1 MRILD
6 LIVMLL
12 ILGVVGTLCLFLCF
26 LAFHKSELW
35 GAIEEKEEEDDR
47 KR

>member
-26 LAFHKSELW
+26 LAFYKGEIW
-35 GAIEEKEEEDDR
+35 DAIEEKEEEDDR